1 MAAESSVARTVATRP
16 LVAVQI
22 GTLGFV
28 AFAKGLE
35 RLGVID
41 REELLGL
48 LRLHSA
54 IVRATEEPLDDGE
67 RFDEET
73 FSRLQVLLGDGG
85 A

>member
-1 MAAESSVARTVATRP
+1 MPCRSARSDSSHSSND
-16 LVAVQI
+16 
-22 GTLGFV
+22 F
-28 AFAKGLE
+28 E

-48 LRLHSA
+48 LRLHGDILRA
-54 IVRATEEPLDDGE
+54 IEEPLDDGE

-73 FSRLQVLLGDGG
+73 FSSSKLLLGDGE